1 MRAIRAGHEG
11 IRYLSVHLR
20 RHGVQIEGL
29 DASG

>member
-20 RHGVQIEGL
+20 RHGVRIEAL
-29 DASG
+29 DAFG